1 MEIKACF
8 AQLLDKIKND
18 SNKLRQNEAHGLMI
32 RINIFM
38 HAYFTYRDFNH
49 SISGRTNEDEAKLR
63 AAEEEQLI
71 QCFDQLHT
79 VLG

>member
-1 MEIKACF
+1 LPVMRFQEYITEIKDCF

-38 HAYFTYRDFNH
+38 HAYFTYRDFNY
-49 SISGRTNEDEAKLR
+49 SISGRSNEEESKLR
-63 AAEEEQLI
+63 ASEEE
-71 QCFDQLHT
+71 
-79 VLG
+79 